1 MRSLAIVS
9 SYNERCANASYT
21 DALRREF
28 SKHYQVDVLPLKTRL
43 LRETQ
48 TDLIRAGD
56 QYIEELARQ
65 LRRYDYVNIQFEA
78 GLYGNYV
85 THILPRVVKLID
97 ACPNLVFTMHRV
109 DLDRIPR
116 WRQLYRQFQ
125 IRRPLPS
132 LLQFWFNRRVDF
144 SWLAF
149 EIVKHLKRAS
159 AKHNTWLLCHTKR
172 DAEILRR
179 IHHFDRVID
188 YPLTF
193 LSAEEQAQ
201 YQKAID
207 RSAFNARY
215 GLPPDARTIG
225 LFGFINPYKGFD
237 TVIRSLRFLPA
248 NYHVLIFGGQHP
260 LTINPNESV
269 NKCLR
274 NLIELTTRK
283 PQWSIEQRLV
293 SSLADRGL
301 PIASRVHFL
310 GAIDDE
316 HFLRAM
322 CSCDCTVLPYLE
334 VGQGM
339 SAVAVLALETR
350 ARALYS
356 NNLAIQEF
364 QRYAPN
370 AFATFDIGNYLELAA
385 KIRSYES
392 RYDEGID
399 RYLTTY
405 NLANNIRMQMGLFEG
420 RAPGE
425 STNQPASALPRVA

>member
-1 MRSLAIVS
+1 MKSLAIVS

-28 SKHYQVDVLPLKTRL
+28 SKYCRVDVLPLKTRL
-43 LRETQ
+43 LRGTQ
-48 TDLIRAGD
+48 ADVIRAGD
-56 QYIEELARQ
+56 QYIEELVRQ

-85 THILPRVVKLID
+85 THVLPRVVKLID
-97 ACPNLVFTMHRV
+97 ACSNLVFTMHRV
-109 DLDRIPR
+109 DLDRVPR

-125 IRRPLPS
+125 LRRPLATF
-132 LLQFWFNRRVDF
+132 LQFWFGRRVDY
-144 SWLAF
+144 SWLTF

-159 AKHNTWLLCHTKR
+159 AKNNTWLLCHTKR
-172 DAEILRR
+172 DAEILRG
-179 IHHFDRVID
+179 IHQFDHVLD

-193 LSAEEQAQ
+193 LSAEEQAH
-201 YQKAID
+201 YQQPID
-207 RSAFNARY
+207 RAAFNARY

-225 LFGFINPYKGFD
+225 LFGFINTYKGFD

-260 LTINPNESV
+260 LTITANEPV
-269 NKCLR
+269 NQCLR
-274 NLIELTTRK
+274 ELIELTTGK
-283 PQWSIEQRLV
+283 PQWSLEQRFL
-293 SSLADRGL
+293 LAPADRGL

-310 GAIDDE
+310 GALDDE

-385 KIRSYES
+385 KILHYEC
-392 RYDEGID
+392 RYDEGIN

-425 STNQPASALPRVA
+425 AVKQSTPALPSAA